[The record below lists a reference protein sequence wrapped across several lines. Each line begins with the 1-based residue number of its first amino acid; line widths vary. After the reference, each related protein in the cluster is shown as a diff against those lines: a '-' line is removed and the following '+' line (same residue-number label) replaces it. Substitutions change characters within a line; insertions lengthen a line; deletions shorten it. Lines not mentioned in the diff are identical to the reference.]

1 MSSRRQGSGD
11 RGIQPCVDGG
21 PEFSRATEGMVKS
34 HLELVVLAYLVERPR
49 TGRELMSAIEKD
61 LGIKLSPGRVY
72 PLLHGLRKRGLLED
86 SREDREV
93 VYRPWDRGRV
103 AGDVST
109 TLAECERVIGFI
121 RARIHNG
128 PRP

>member
-1 MSSRRQGSGD
+1 MASRRQGPGEGS
-11 RGIQPCVDGG
+11 IEPCLDGG

-49 TGRELMSAIEKD
+49 TGKELMSAIGKD

-86 SREDREV
+86 SRGSREV
-93 VYRPWDRGRV
+93 VYRPSDRKRV
-103 AGDVST
+103 AGDLSA

-121 RARIHNG
+121 RARIRE
-128 PRP
+128 P